1 MITRSL
7 AAIAGL
13 MLATSTAAAQGP
25 AVGDAAPAFTLP
37 VASREGVAAQ
47 PLSLE
52 SLKGQVVVL
61 AFFPKARTG
70 GCTAQMRAY
79 RDQYE
84 DLFGKDVALLAIST
98 DTPEDLASW
107 AKDENFPFRFVAD
120 VGGEIAKKYEVL
132 PDGRSFASR
141 VLFVIGADGKIAT
154 VMRPFR
160 EIDPTA
166 YVELR
171 EAVVAARTATR

>member
-1 MITRSL
+1 MKSVSIAAL
-7 AAIAGL
+7 AALLISS
-13 MLATSTAAAQGP
+13 STVAAQGP

-52 SLKGQVVVL
+52 TLKGQVVVL
-61 AFFPKARTG
+61 AFFPRARTG

-84 DLFGKDVALLAIST
+84 ELFGKDVALLAIST

-120 VGGEIAKKYEVL
+120 VGGEVAKRYEVL

-141 VLFVIGADGKIAT
+141 VLFVIGADGKVAT

-171 EAVVAARTATR
+171 EAIVAARDATR